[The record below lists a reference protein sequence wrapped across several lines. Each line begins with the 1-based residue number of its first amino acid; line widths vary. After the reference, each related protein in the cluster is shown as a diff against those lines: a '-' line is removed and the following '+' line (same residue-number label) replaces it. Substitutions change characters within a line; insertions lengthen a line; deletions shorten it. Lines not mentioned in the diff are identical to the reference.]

1 MRDNAEEDIVIM
13 LVGNKCDLEDQR
25 QVVTSDAEDFAQ
37 KQSLLFI
44 ETSALD
50 ATNVEQAFLNVIKSR
65 L

>member
-1 MRDNAEEDIVIM
+1 M